1 MKPEKAPE
9 SAAMVL
15 LDPSHDQ
22 LATLARG
29 ALEDQRAR
37 RLGSNDN
44 AGAKVWKIRE
54 PQLATGILAL
64 LDVPAQRNRMTS
76 LRAMHAGEVRLLQEK
91 IAQLNGEIRELR
103 FDRDRMR
110 LAYIASHELAEKIAV
125 ECADPERIE
134 PAISDRLNELRP
146 TT

>member
-91 IAQLNGEIRELR
+91 IAQLNGEI
-103 FDRDRMR
+103 
-110 LAYIASHELAEKIAV
+110 HELAEKIAV